1 MTSPDITLRQPPRKN
16 YESDVCGSLPIHQIN
31 QVQPY
36 GVLLVIDRDTLAII
50 QASENTERVFGL
62 AARELV
68 GGLLTAYVRAGG
80 AAGNGLFPD
89 AAREGRG
96 DKLPMT
102 WVIRDK
108 PYTALVHLKGP
119 YILAEIELAPAGERS
134 FVTTFQ
140 DIRHSMAAIESAGS
154 TAVACAAAAREL
166 KRLSGFDKVMIY
178 RFDEDWN
185 GYVEAEAME
194 EGMESYLGFTF
205 PASDIPP
212 QARKLYLTN
221 PYRFIPD
228 RDYKPV
234 HLYPVINPAT
244 RTFID
249 LSECNLRGVAPVHV
263 EYLRNMGIVA
273 SMSTR
278 ILDGEKLWGLVAC
291 HHRTAKDLDYELCSV
306 FELMSHVVS
315 ARIASIRFKEQDAL
329 NAGLH
334 ERYNRLIEA
343 IYGSEELHQSLLGT
357 ATGVANLLSGG
368 GAMLSYRGRIYAAG
382 EVPPRAFQEDLVLWL
397 HTKELK
403 RVLATD
409 AFPALYDRAEEQK
422 GLASGVL
429 VIPLNWR
436 EDEYLIVFRPEVV
449 REINWG
455 GNPDERI
462 RFGPNQVSY
471 HPRASFRE
479 WRQQVSGTSLP
490 WRPEELTIA
499 ENLRTFIHEY
509 IHNRYLA

>member
-68 GGLLTAYVRAGG
+68 GALLTAHARAGGRDAGRGAMDTGGGG
-80 AAGNGLFPD
+80 AAGGLIPD
-89 AAREGRG
+89 AALEGRS
-96 DKLPMT
+96 DKLPKT
-102 WVIRDK
+102 WIIRDK
-108 PYTALVHLKGP
+108 PYTTLVHLKGS
-119 YILAEIELAPAGERS
+119 YILAEIELTPAGDRS
-134 FVTTFQ
+134 FVSTFQ

-154 TAVACAAAAREL
+154 TAGVCAAAARE
-166 KRLSGFDKVMIY
+166 
-178 RFDEDWN
+178 
-185 GYVEAEAME
+185 
-194 EGMESYLGFTF
+194 
-205 PASDIPP
+205 
-212 QARKLYLTN
+212 
-221 PYRFIPD
+221 
-228 RDYKPV
+228 
-234 HLYPVINPAT
+234 
-244 RTFID
+244 
-249 LSECNLRGVAPVHV
+249 
-263 EYLRNMGIVA
+263 
-273 SMSTR
+273 
-278 ILDGEKLWGLVAC
+278 
-291 HHRTAKDLDYELCSV
+291 HRTAKDLDYELCSV

-368 GAMLSYRGRIYAAG
+368 GAILSYRGRIYAAG
-382 EVPPRAFQEDLVLWL
+382 DVPSRAFQEDLVLWL

-403 RVLATD
+403 RALATD
-409 AFPALYDRAEEQK
+409 AFPTLYDRAEEQK

-429 VIPLNWR
+429 VIPLNWKK
-436 EDEYLIVFRPEVV
+436 DEYLIVFRPEVV

-462 RFGPNQVSY
+462 RFEPNQVNY

-479 WRQQVSGTSLP
+479 WRQKVSGTSLP

-509 IHNRYLA
+509 IHNHYLT